1 MSQFGNQLIEKIS
14 MLQRLPVLS
23 SKLFVWVFI
32 PYRVTEQ
39 GMISEFYDHSAYRQ
53 ELADVFAELG
63 IAWKWQPLTLEN
75 MHAIVEDVVAS
86 SKEYIP
92 LVLNYCDGFEELD
105 GYPGF
110 SLVKLLEKKGIIF
123 TGADANFCHLCD
135 NKILMKRDLVD
146 AGVATAPYEVIVDIN
161 HMEGVCKRLG
171 TPLIVK
177 PATSYGSHGISLS
190 SVVFSDEQV
199 RVQVQRLLSGQH
211 GMQFPPDG
219 IFVERFINGS
229 EFTVFI
235 VGSAQKPEH
244 IKVYPPM
251 ERVFHS
257 SLPETE
263 QFLAYDREKDEQES
277 SLSLQEPLCH
287 YQLAAPELQER
298 LCELSKRAYCAVGG
312 NGYGRVDVRM
322 DKVSQELFVLE
333 VNPNC
338 AVSSFPI
345 AEECD
350 SREAEK
356 HWETSVGTI
365 LHFSG
370 IPFAQV
376 MSEIIAEAF
385 ARHST
390 KLSLVNK
397 AAA

>member
-1 MSQFGNQLIEKIS
+1 MLQKWRIPSNQLFI
-14 MLQRLPVLS
+14 
-23 SKLFVWVFI
+23 WAFI
-32 PYRVTEQ
+32 PYRITEQ

-63 IAWKWQPLTLEN
+63 IAWKWQPIALEN
-75 MHAIVEDVVAS
+75 MHAIVEEVADS

-110 SLVKLLEKKGIIF
+110 SLVKLLEEKGIIF
-123 TGADANFCHLCD
+123 TGADANFCHRCD

-146 AGVATAPYEVIVDIN
+146 AGVATAPYEVIADIN
-161 HMEGVCKRLG
+161 HIEGSCERLG

-190 SVVFSDEQV
+190 SVVFSDEQM
-199 RVQVQRLLSGQH
+199 RVQVQRLLCGQH
-211 GMQFPPDG
+211 GMHFPLNS
-219 IFVERFINGS
+219 IFVERFVNGS

-235 VGSAQKPEH
+235 VGSAQKPEQ
-244 IKVYPPM
+244 IKVYRPM

-277 SLSLQEPLCH
+277 SLSPQEPLCH
-287 YQLAAPELQER
+287 YQLVASELQER

-370 IPFAQV
+370 IPFTKV
-376 MSEIIAEAF
+376 MLEIIAEAF

-390 KLSLVNK
+390 KSLLVSK
-397 AAA
+397 AA

>member
-1 MSQFGNQLIEKIS
+1 MPQFCNQLIEKIS
-14 MLQRLPVLS
+14 MFQKLPVPS
-23 SKLFVWVFI
+23 SKLFVWAFI

-75 MHAIVEDVVAS
+75 MHAIVEDVAAS

-146 AGVATAPYEVIVDIN
+146 AGVATAPYEVITNIN
-161 HMEGVCKRLG
+161 HMEGVCERLG

-211 GMQFPPDG
+211 GMQFPPDS
-219 IFVERFINGS
+219 IFVERFINGR
-229 EFTVFI
+229 EFTVFLL
-235 VGSAQKPEH
+235 GSSQQPES
-244 IKVYPPM
+244 IKLYPPA

-257 SLPETE
+257 SLPKTE
-263 QFLAYDREKDEQES
+263 RFLAYDWYWTKYEEG
-277 SLSLQEPLCH
+277 SLFSPEEPFCRYGLVGSDLH
-287 YQLAAPELQER
+287 DK

-312 NGYGRVDVRM
+312 NGYARVDIRM
-322 DKVSQELFVLE
+322 DTASQELFVLE

-338 AVSSFPI
+338 GISSYPLSTFDDNDLG
-345 AEECD
+345 A
-350 SREAEK
+350 
-356 HWETSVGTI
+356 TSVGTI
-365 LHFSG
+365 LHLAA
-370 IPFAQV
+370 IPFPQL
-376 MSEIIAEAF
+376 MSEMIAEAF
-385 ARHST
+385 ARQST
-390 KLSLVNK
+390 QLQLANQS
-397 AAA
+397 A